1 MTCDEPVDDKED
13 EKGHSEGP
21 YALAGKDDDRS
32 VEKVAIDLVERGID
46 RKNAQLLLGAVK
58 GMKDRKFAV
67 HIRVGLAGA
76 SADHHGIGV
85 IGGLAHFDEADVRQ
99 VKNPVDLQLELARV
113 KVPESFAEATTIT
126 PFDLGYPAI
135 DRDDVTAILEVK
147 LQRCKQQ
154 SDR

>member
-1 MTCDEPVDDKED
+1 MGLMGAG
-13 EKGHSEGP
+13 GH
-21 YALAGKDDDRS
+21 
-32 VEKVAIDLVERGID
+32 
-46 RKNAQLLLGAVK
+46 
-58 GMKDRKFAV
+58 
-67 HIRVGLAGA
+67 
-76 SADHHGIGV
+76 HHGVGA